1 MDEILMQ
8 LGQIGRLK
16 TKKMTIDDKRDKKTD
31 EEIEMQKAIA
41 AYEATKKA
49 YADQRSR
56 QKHLEFI
63 KRLEADP
70 EPNTKP
76 LGKSRNRKGHGERG
90 E

>member
-1 MDEILMQ
+1 MNEILMQ

-16 TKKMTIDDKRDKKTD
+16 TKKMTIDDKRDKKTN

-49 YADQRSR
+49 YADQRTK

-63 KRLEADP
+63 KRLESDP
-70 EPNTKP
+70 KPSTKP
-76 LGKSRNRKGHGERG
+76 LGKSQNRQRTRS
-90 E
+90 

>member
-16 TKKMTIDDKRDKKTD
+16 TKKTSLDDKREKKTD
-31 EEIEMQKAIA
+31 EEIKAQKAIE
-41 AYEATKKA
+41 AYEATKKL
-49 YADQRSR
+49 YTDQKNK